1 MRLIPPNLDAGTKD
15 AQTIDASHMAR
26 CAYSVPANFSLY
38 WDTGFGGGAGLI
50 VADIMIWEESQLFK
64 NAVRQLDKA
73 ATVMNLDPNVLER
86 LHTPKR
92 ALIVSVPV
100 RMDDGR
106 IKVFEG
112 YRVHHNMSLGPAK
125 GGIRYHHDV
134 SLSEVAGLAMLM
146 TFKCSLMG
154 LPLGGAKGG
163 IRVDPSKLSRGEL
176 QRMTRRYTTEILQ
189 FIGPDKDIPAP
200 DVGTNGQTMAWLMD
214 TYSQINGYAVPGVV
228 TGKPIEVGGS
238 LGREEATGRGVVYCL
253 IEAAKHLNMNLDEKT
268 RVVVQGYGNVGSAAA
283 RKIAKIGCKVVAIS
297 DVSGGIYNP
306 AGLNL
311 DDVNVWISKNKLLKG
326 YPEAQ
331 AITNEQ
337 LLELPCEILI
347 PAAMEGQITEKN
359 AGRIQAKIIAE
370 GANGPTTDA
379 ADDILAAKDVF
390 VIPDILANGGGVTVS
405 YFEWVQGI
413 QQLFWS
419 EKEVNNKL
427 WDIMSAAFA
436 RVLKISLEKKCTM
449 RTAALIAGIDR
460 LSRAMLWRGFFP

>member
-1 MRLIPPNLDAGTKD
+1 
-15 AQTIDASHMAR
+15 
-26 CAYSVPANFSLY
+26 
-38 WDTGFGGGAGLI
+38 
-50 VADIMIWEESQLFK
+50 MIWEESPLFQ
-64 NAVRQLDKA
+64 NAVKQLNRA
-73 ATVMNLDPNVLER
+73 ADIMSLDPNIARR
-86 LHTPKR
+86 LQTPKR

-100 RMDDGR
+100 RMDDGQ

-112 YRVHHNMSLGPAK
+112 YRVHHSMSLGPAK
-125 GGIRYHHDV
+125 GGIRYHPDV

-146 TFKCSLMG
+146 TCKCALMN

-163 IRVDPSKLSRGEL
+163 IRVDPSKLSRGEN
-176 QRMTRRYTTEILQ
+176 QRMTRRYTTEIMS
-189 FIGPDKDIPAP
+189 FIGPEKDIPAP
-200 DVGTNGQTMAWLMD
+200 DVGTNAQTMAWIVD
-214 TYSQINGYAVPGVV
+214 TYSQIKGHAVPGVV
-228 TGKPIEVGGS
+228 TGKPIDCGGS

-253 IEAAKHLNMNLDEKT
+253 IEAAKHLNMNLDEKM

-306 AGLNL
+306 NGLNL
-311 DDVNVWISKNKLLKG
+311 DDVNVWLAKNKILKG

-331 AITNEQ
+331 VVSNKE
-337 LLELPCEILI
+337 LLELPCDILI
-347 PAAMEGQITEKN
+347 PAALENQITEQN
-359 AGRIQAKIIAE
+359 AHKIQAKIIAE

-379 ADDILAAKDVF
+379 ADTILHDRGIF
-390 VIPDILANGGGVTVS
+390 VIPDILANAGGVTVS

-436 RVLKISLEKKCTM
+436 RVLNISKEKNCTM
-449 RTAALIAGIDR
+449 RSAALIAGIDR
-460 LSRAMLWRGFFP
+460 LSRAMLARGFFP